1 MLVSQNDCESD
12 LMTTPPPPE
21 RRNTFRV
28 NNDVIFDFRVVD
40 NHTAEEQEPEQAIG
54 DGMALYLVAELRR
67 VDREAQQLLKI
78 ITEKQRLL
86 GDYLQKLNQKV
97 DLIAR
102 HTLFTSGENR
112 STTCINLSED
122 GMAFHSDRALYK
134 GNFLVLRM
142 IFLPSYTPVIVF
154 ASVSRCE
161 DQGDGGYRI
170 GAKFHRLREQDRQEL
185 ARQIIRAQVSDRKR
199 SSTSENN
206 Q

>member
-1 MLVSQNDCESD
+1 
-12 LMTTPPPPE
+12 MTTPPPPQ

-28 NNDVIFDFRVVD
+28 SDDVIFDFRVVD

-54 DGMALYLVAELRR
+54 DGLALHLVAELRR

-78 ITEKQRLL
+78 ISDKQRLL
-86 GDYLQKLNQKV
+86 GDYLHKLNQKI

-102 HTLFTSGENR
+102 HSMFISGENDR
-112 STTCINLSED
+112 TERLSLGEE
-122 GMAFHSDRALYK
+122 GVAFNSDRALYK

-154 ASVSRCE
+154 ASVVRCE
-161 DQGDGGYRI
+161 DQGDDGYRI

-185 ARQIIRAQVSDRKR
+185 ARQIIRAQVSQRKQ
-199 SSTSENN
+199 SSTSESN

>member
-1 MLVSQNDCESD
+1 
-12 LMTTPPPPE
+12 MTTPPPPE
-21 RRNTFRV
+21 RRNTFRI

-40 NHTAEEQEPEQAIG
+40 SHTAEEQEPEQAIG
-54 DGMALYLVAELRR
+54 DGIALHLVAELRR
-67 VDREAQQLLKI
+67 IDREAQQLLKI
-78 ITEKQRLL
+78 ITDKQRLL
-86 GDYLQKLNQKV
+86 GDYLQKLNQKI

-102 HTLFTSGENR
+102 HSMFSSGQNGGTVR
-112 STTCINLSED
+112 VNLSEE
-122 GMAFHSDRALYK
+122 GVAFRSDRALYK

-161 DQGDGGYRI
+161 DEGDEGYRI

-185 ARQIIRAQVSDRKR
+185 ARQIIKAQVSHRKR
-199 SSTSENN
+199 SSPPENN

>member
-1 MLVSQNDCESD
+1 
-12 LMTTPPPPE
+12 MTTPPPPE
-21 RRNTFRV
+21 RRNTFRI

-54 DGMALYLVAELRR
+54 DGLALHLVAELRR
-67 VDREAQQLLKI
+67 IDREAQQLLKI
-78 ITEKQRLL
+78 ITDKQRLL
-86 GDYLQKLNQKV
+86 GDYLQKLNQKI

-102 HTLFTSGENR
+102 HSMFSSGDNGDTAR
-112 STTCINLSED
+112 INLSEE
-122 GMAFHSDRALYK
+122 GVAFRSDRALYK

-161 DQGDGGYRI
+161 DEGDEGYRI

-185 ARQIIRAQVSDRKR
+185 ARQIIRAQVGHRKR